1 MHERYS
7 DVPTVTCPVPQEGLH
22 RQSITRHDYQ
32 MQRTCHPGG
41 NCDIVQELPETSVD
55 ECCG

>member
-7 DVPTVTCPVPQEGLH
+7 DVPTVTCTSTPEEGLH

-32 MQRTCHPGG
+32 MQRT
-41 NCDIVQELPETSVD
+41 
-55 ECCG
+55 